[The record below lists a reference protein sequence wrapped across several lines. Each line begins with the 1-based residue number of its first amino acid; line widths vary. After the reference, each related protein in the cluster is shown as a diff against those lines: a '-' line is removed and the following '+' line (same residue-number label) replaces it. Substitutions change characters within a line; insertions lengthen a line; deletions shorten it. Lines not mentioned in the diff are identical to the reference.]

1 MTQYILRRLL
11 LLPVVLLGVSVLVF
25 MVLHL
30 VPGNPAQV
38 IAGPDAPP
46 ETVRTI
52 EIELGLDKPLPEQYA
67 LYLGRVLQGDLGRS
81 LRSKRQVLD
90 DVMDALPNTL
100 QLALVAALITPLLAI
115 PLGVVAA
122 AKRGTVVDTGLMVVS
137 MLGITVPV
145 FALGLG
151 LMWILGYQLRLFPI
165 SGYGGPVWTMEGL
178 RSVALPALTLA
189 VGAVATL
196 ARL

>member
-1 MTQYILRRLL
+1 
-11 LLPVVLLGVSVLVF
+11 
-25 MVLHL
+25 
-30 VPGNPAQV
+30 
-38 IAGPDAPP
+38 
-46 ETVRTI
+46 
-52 EIELGLDKPLPEQYA
+52 
-67 LYLGRVLQGDLGRS
+67 
-81 LRSKRQVLD
+81 
-90 DVMDALPNTL
+90 
-100 QLALVAALITPLLAI
+100 ALITPLLAI

-196 ARL
+196 ARLTRSAMLEVLNQDYVRTARAKGLRESGVLLRHGLANAMLPVVTVLGLQIALLLSG